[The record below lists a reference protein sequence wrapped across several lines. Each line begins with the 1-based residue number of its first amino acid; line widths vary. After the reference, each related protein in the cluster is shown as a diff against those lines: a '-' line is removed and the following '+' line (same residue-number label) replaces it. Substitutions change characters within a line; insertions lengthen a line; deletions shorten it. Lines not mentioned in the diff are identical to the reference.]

1 MTQEPLTLYKLI
13 VLYMLELVNFP
24 LTKAQISDFI
34 LEKEYTNFL
43 TLQQAISELT
53 ESGMVIATT
62 IGNRTQ
68 LQITEEGANTL
79 SYFQNR
85 ISNGI
90 KEDIRNYLKENS
102 VMLHNE
108 VSITSEYYR
117 TPDGEYAAHLSA
129 KEKNTDLVDITL
141 SVPFEE
147 MASHIC
153 DNWQKKNQEIYKY
166 LTKQLF

>member
-13 VLYMLELVNFP
+13 VLYMLDWVNFP

-53 ESGMVIATT
+53 DSGMVTAVT

-68 LQITEEGANTL
+68 LHITEEGKSTL
-79 SYFQNR
+79 SFFQNR
-85 ISNGI
+85 ISNSI
-90 KEDIRNYLKENS
+90 KEEIRSYLKEKNPQ
-102 VMLHNE
+102 LRNE
-108 VSITSEYYR
+108 VSITSQYFR
-117 TPDGEYAAHLSA
+117 SPNGEYAAHLSA
-129 KEKNTDLVDITL
+129 KEKDADLVSITL

-147 MASHIC
+147 MASSIC
-153 DNWQKKNQEIYKY
+153 NNWQKKNQEIYKY
-166 LTKQLF
+166 LTEQLF